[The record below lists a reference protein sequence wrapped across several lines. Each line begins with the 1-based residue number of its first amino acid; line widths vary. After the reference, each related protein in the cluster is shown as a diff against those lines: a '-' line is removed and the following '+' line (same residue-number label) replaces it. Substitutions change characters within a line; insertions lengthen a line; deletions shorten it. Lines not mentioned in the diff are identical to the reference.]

1 MAINGCLT
9 LAWLEEDDP
18 SRGFFR
24 VRPAALI
31 APESKVYVHDG
42 EYGDEDF
49 LRVVPDKN
57 EMSTFKQRMRT
68 LGKLCLIDL
77 RAHSRENDKIRQNKN
92 YAAGNDRN
100 PFMIYSD
107 VIREVP
113 DGLVCEICPS
123 AGEAMTKVAFRREG
137 GELIGP
143 YRDDGGAWTECED
156 CARVPLESCGGCV
169 VELTDTQGGI
179 ATLLIRRVEAP
190 QDGGADRAVQAV
202 QPCPIEE
209 TPSARETETVQP
221 STNAETAPGERQ
233 SRVRIKEEV
242 SYAFKRLK
250 EQMGLNP
257 RKGRSLSEVVDEQW
271 RMRKQEELAQTVPPQ
286 ATSEPAQSPAE
297 RAIDAINAAWEFTG
311 AQATLVE
318 GIISNDELVRRIVEV
333 YSPGE
338 HARPTDARM
347 IEMEAERL
355 RLITEMDG
363 LKRRTREMKA
373 EVLREM
379 RAENEVDAEALKSSI
394 VLLETELEN
403 RRAEISALEKQGKE
417 LKAEIAAALDAPVSK
432 RLAGMIVE
440 SKIKELLRPESGAQ
454 ANASEPAL
462 TDVKPPVQPE
472 PKAEIP
478 EFIAPDALIDTASM
492 GMSARGWQM
501 ARDDVTHMLIALAMN
516 RPLIL
521 TGFAGSDD
529 VRFAEALGETLA
541 DESLSECVRLNAP
554 GAGASA
560 PKGRGVCAALSHP
573 DGAPIDAARLDAGFL
588 MLDCTALCLPCAAPE
603 VKPVSEE
610 SWTKLL
616 EGELS
621 INAGNR
627 LRAMCA
633 RLNEFGAKV
642 PHGALIDCARYV
654 AAATGRMSGG
664 EEMALDYAIATRLLP
679 PVIAAA
685 PAELLSALPDMVKGM
700 DKCAKLLRAPLPL
713 DR

>member
-1 MAINGCLT
+1 M
-9 LAWLEEDDP
+9 
-18 SRGFFR
+18 
-24 VRPAALI
+24 
-31 APESKVYVHDG
+31 
-42 EYGDEDF
+42 
-49 LRVVPDKN
+49 
-57 EMSTFKQRMRT
+57 
-68 LGKLCLIDL
+68 
-77 RAHSRENDKIRQNKN
+77 
-92 YAAGNDRN
+92 
-100 PFMIYSD
+100 
-107 VIREVP
+107 
-113 DGLVCEICPS
+113 
-123 AGEAMTKVAFRREG
+123 
-137 GELIGP
+137 
-143 YRDDGGAWTECED
+143 
-156 CARVPLESCGGCV
+156 
-169 VELTDTQGGI
+169 
-179 ATLLIRRVEAP
+179 
-190 QDGGADRAVQAV
+190 
-202 QPCPIEE
+202 
-209 TPSARETETVQP
+209 
-221 STNAETAPGERQ
+221 
-233 SRVRIKEEV
+233 
-242 SYAFKRLK
+242 
-250 EQMGLNP
+250 
-257 RKGRSLSEVVDEQW
+257 
-271 RMRKQEELAQTVPPQ
+271 PPQ

-403 RRAEISALEKQGKE
+403 RRAEISALEEQGKE

-454 ANASEPAL
+454 ANASESDV

-588 MLDCTALCLPCAAPE
+588 MLDCAALCLPCAAPE
-603 VKPVSEE
+603 AKPVSEE

>member
-24 VRPAALI
+24 VRPAALV
-31 APESKVYVHDG
+31 APETEVCGHDG
-42 EYGDEDF
+42 EFGEVAF

-77 RAHSRENDKIRQNKN
+77 RAHSRENEKIRQNKN

-143 YRDDGGAWTECED
+143 YRDDGGAWTACED

-209 TPSARETETVQP
+209 TPSARETETVQH
-221 STNAETAPGERQ
+221 STNAETAPRDRQ
-233 SRVRIKEEV
+233 SRVRIEEEV

-311 AQATLVE
+311 AQAT
-318 GIISNDELVRRIVEV
+318 
-333 YSPGE
+333 PGE

-403 RRAEISALEKQGKE
+403 RRAEISALEEQGKA

-454 ANASEPAL
+454 ANASEPDL

-541 DESLSECVRLNAP
+541 DEGLSECVRLNAP
-554 GAGASA
+554 GAGAST

-588 MLDCTALCLPCAAPE
+588 MLDCAALCLPCAAPE
-603 VKPVSEE
+603 AKPVSEE

-616 EGELS
+616 EGEWS

-685 PAELLSALPDMVKGM
+685 PAELLSARPDMVKGM